1 MVGRAVSD
9 RRAHGRAV
17 NYRTRKVLVPKFYL
31 DEQGEKR
38 RQASMTVARFVPWG
52 IPEPTGIRLRTIARY
67 LETDMKTVWRWTN
80 VLGIH
85 RYHGP
90 AERPTR
96 RLQSR
101 GHLISEED
109 VARLLV
115 HARTRQAAGSRGL
128 GARRGVS
135 TGE

>member
-1 MVGRAVSD
+1 M
-9 RRAHGRAV
+9 
-17 NYRTRKVLVPKFYL
+17 NYRLRKVLVPRFYV

-38 RQASMTVARFVPWG
+38 PQASMTVARFVPWG
-52 IPEPTGIRLRTIARY
+52 IPEPTGIRLRTVARY
-67 LETDMKTVWRWTN
+67 LEADMKTVWRWTN

-90 AERPTR
+90 AERPSR

-101 GHLISEED
+101 GQLISEED

-115 HARTRQAAGSRGL
+115 HARTRRAVRSPSR